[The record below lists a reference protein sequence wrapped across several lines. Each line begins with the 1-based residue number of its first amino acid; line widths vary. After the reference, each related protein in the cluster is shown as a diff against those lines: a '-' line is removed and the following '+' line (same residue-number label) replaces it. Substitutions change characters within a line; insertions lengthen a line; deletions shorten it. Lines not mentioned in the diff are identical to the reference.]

1 MSLKLQ
7 KFFKTIS
14 FELFIVCILILL
26 LTNLL
31 NYLEKFS
38 FINFFLL
45 IFVIFL
51 ISQKFNKIK
60 FSYYLK
66 ISLSTVSLMCW
77 SLISTGMEYLV
88 YQFDWNSFG
97 VPINLNNNPSLYQND
112 LLANQAYPHIWIY
125 KFLSLFLNTNFFDFI
140 FLIGFIMQNYFIVKS
155 FQNLYIRNSK
165 KNNNYL
171 IFLLLPLFLYPQI
184 SGHYTSLPFFLPAI
198 LGYSLAIFS
207 ITNFVYK
214 KNEKI
219 EDYIYLVFL
228 SFVHP
233 FWSIFVSL
241 YLAIIFLVTKNVK
254 RKSTISLFLV
264 FLISLYLNNF
274 DGISPREIYGSELI
288 EFYKSYIK
296 IHFDWSAHV
305 GYIFKYNLNN
315 IYQQFLMWT
324 FLIGLMFNLKFLNF
338 SNLQNT
344 LFTSIGLISLIITL
358 GNFFHDSSFN
368 NLLISTNFYRIGS
381 ISWFFI
387 GDFIFKIFNNSRYKF
402 LYFFIPIYL
411 YILSGNEIFIK
422 NIEAISGFGF
432 SSNFLYLMFVLSILF
447 LINNKYSNSALI
459 TSLGIIYFNLF
470 YFIDKYKIDNY
481 LIKSSFVA
489 LIALLIFHKISKKLY
504 SNYIIANFI
513 LILLFNL
520 STFNFEYL
528 FEKINIHYQPN
539 ISYQNIKKIQENT
552 TEKSVLLVDPTLS
565 YFRKESERGMF
576 LDYSL
581 IPYNVDN
588 YIIYEEYKKL
598 LKNKNLKSLTSLEV
612 MHIIKSSNITEL
624 ILPFDS
630 LSEDYFI
637 SNFDSIELDN
647 FGHLILN
654 IRN

>member
-1 MSLKLQ
+1 MSLNLK
-7 KFFKTIS
+7 KFLKTIS
-14 FELFIVCILILL
+14 FELFIICFLILL

-31 NYLEKFS
+31 NYLAIFS
-38 FINFFLL
+38 FINLFLL
-45 IFVIFL
+45 VFVIFL
-51 ISQKFNKIK
+51 ISQKFNEKR

-112 LLANQAYPHIWIY
+112 LLANQAYPHVWMY

-155 FQNLYIRNSK
+155 FQNLYKRNFE

-219 EDYIYLVFL
+219 EDYIYLLFL

-241 YLAIIFLVTKNVK
+241 YLSIIFLVTKNTK
-254 RKSTISLFLV
+254 RKSTICLFLV

-274 DGISPREIYGSELI
+274 DGISPREIYGSDLI

-296 IHFDWSAHV
+296 IHFDWSAHI
-305 GYIFKYNLNN
+305 GYIFKNNLNN

-324 FLIGLMFNLKFLNF
+324 FLVGLMFNLKFFNF
-338 SNLQNT
+338 SSLQNT
-344 LFTSIGLISLIITL
+344 LYTSIGLISLIITL
-358 GNFFHDSSFN
+358 GNLFHDSTFN
-368 NLLISTNFYRIGS
+368 NILISTNFYRIGS

-387 GDFIFKIFNNSRYKF
+387 GDFIFKIFNNSKYKF
-402 LYFFIPIYL
+402 LYFLIPIYL

-422 NIEAISGFGF
+422 NIEAIKVFSF
-432 SSNFLYLMFVLSILF
+432 SSNFLYIIFIFSILF
-447 LINNKYSNSALI
+447 LINNRHSTSSLI
-459 TSLGIIYFNLF
+459 ATLGIIYFILF
-470 YFIDKYKIDNY
+470 YFIDIYKIDNY

-489 LIALLIFHKISKKLY
+489 LIALIIFYKTSKKFY
-504 SNYIIANFI
+504 SNYFIANFI
-513 LILLFNL
+513 LILIFNL

-528 FEKINIHYQPN
+528 FEKINVRYQPN

-576 LDYSL
+576 IDYSL
-581 IPYNVDN
+581 IPYSVEN
-588 YIIYEEYKKL
+588 YTVYEEYKKL
-598 LKNKNLKSLTSLEV
+598 LKNKNLKNLTSEEI
-612 MHIIKSSNITEL
+612 MKIIKLSNITDL

-630 LSEDYFI
+630 LSEEYFL
-637 SNFDSIELDN
+637 SNFNSIKLEN
-647 FGHLILN
+647 FGHLILD

>member
-1 MSLKLQ
+1 MSFKLQ
-7 KFFKTIS
+7 KLLKSIS
-14 FELFIVCILILL
+14 FELLIICSLILL

-38 FINFFLL
+38 FINLFILV
-45 IFVIFL
+45 FVIFL
-51 ISQKFNKIK
+51 ISQKFNENK
-60 FSYYLK
+60 FSYYSK

-77 SLISTGMEYLV
+77 SLVSTGKDYLV
-88 YQFDWNSFG
+88 YKHDWNSFG

-112 LLANQAYPHIWIY
+112 LLASQAYPHIWIY

-155 FQNLYIRNSK
+155 FQNLYKRNFK

-198 LGYSLAIFS
+198 LGYSLAIFC
-207 ITNFVYK
+207 ITNFIYK

-219 EDYIYLVFL
+219 EDYIYLLFL

-241 YLAIIFLVTKNVK
+241 YLTIIFLVTKNTK
-254 RKSTISLFLV
+254 KKSTICLFLV
-264 FLISLYLNNF
+264 FLVSLYLNNF
-274 DGISPREIYGSELI
+274 DGISPREIYGSDLI

-296 IHFDWSAHV
+296 IHFDWSAYT
-305 GYIFKYNLNN
+305 GYIFKNNLNN

-324 FLIGLMFNLKFLNF
+324 FLIGLIFNFKFLNF

-358 GNFFHDSSFN
+358 GNLFHDSMFN
-368 NLLISTNFYRIGS
+368 NFLISTNFYRIGS

-387 GDFIFKIFNNSRYKF
+387 GDFIFKIFNNSKYKF
-402 LYFFIPIYL
+402 LYFLIPINL

-422 NIEAISGFGF
+422 NIEAVEAFGF
-432 SSNFLYLMFVLSILF
+432 SSNFLYLIFVLSILF
-447 LINNKYSNSALI
+447 LINNKYNTSAFI
-459 TSLGIIYFNLF
+459 ATFGVIYFNLF
-470 YFIDKYKIDNY
+470 YFIDKYQIENY
-481 LIKSSFVA
+481 LIKSSFFA
-489 LIALLIFHKISKKLY
+489 LIALIIFNKIIKKFY
-504 SNYIIANFI
+504 SNYFIANFI
-513 LILLFNL
+513 LILIFNL

-528 FEKINIHYQPN
+528 FEKTSIHYQPN
-539 ISYQNIKKIQENT
+539 ISYENIKKIQENT

-576 LDYSL
+576 IDYSL
-581 IPYNVDN
+581 VPYSVEK
-588 YIIYEEYKKL
+588 YKIYEEYKEL
-598 LKNKNLKSLTSLEV
+598 LSNKNLKNLTSEE
-612 MHIIKSSNITEL
+612 IIEIIISSNITDL

-630 LSEDYFI
+630 LSEDYFL
-637 SNFDSIELDN
+637 SNFDSLKLEN
-647 FGHLILN
+647 FGHLILD